1 VFWGNGSNT
10 PVIMNCFP
18 RRSIILPKTSS
29 VPKYFSAVIYLQ
41 PRSLVGRGRC
51 LHFPEK
57 WCIENIKERRIG
69 KYHPWLCV
77 LLVSYCYNVACEIG
91 AGDWFQSFYVSLNQ
105 WLYQVSCLRAHY
117 AISSA
122 LRITS
127 CNAIHFVAALEML
140 SKLSSSRTKSVIR
153 IHIARLQKD
162 PRYWWPY
169 TFCFWPGSS
178 WRSWGWC

>member
-29 VPKYFSAVIYLQ
+29 VPKYFSAVIL
-41 PRSLVGRGRC
+41 STTTFLVGRGRC
-51 LHFPEK
+51 LHFPWEMVHWK
-57 WCIENIKERRIG
+57 HQERRIG

-91 AGDWFQSFYVSLNQ
+91 AVIDSNPSTSVSS

-127 CNAIHFVAALEML
+127 CNAIHFVAASKCL
-140 SKLSSSRTKSVIR
+140 SKLSRREQKVLSGYILPG
-153 IHIARLQKD
+153 LQKD